1 MLSGIP
7 SEIIIF
13 GRLVLAV
20 VLGTLLG
27 IEREL
32 AKKTAGVRTY
42 ALVSLGATLFTSIS
56 LLAFE
61 KFGSQFDLSRIPSN
75 IVVGIGFL
83 GAGVIIF
90 YEAKLRGIT
99 TAAGLWVAA
108 AIGTAI
114 GFGFYLISIF
124 TTFLALLVFTLLWV
138 FEREIVEKRASQPPE
153 T

>member
-1 MLSGIP
+1 MLSSIP
-7 SEIIIF
+7 SELIIF

-20 VLGTLLG
+20 VLGALIG

-32 AKKTAGVRTY
+32 AKKTAGIRTH
-42 ALVSLGATLFTSIS
+42 ALVSLGACLFTSIS
-56 LLAFE
+56 LSAF
-61 KFGSQFDLSRIPSN
+61 KNFGAVFDPSRIPSN

-90 YEAKLRGIT
+90 YEAKLQGIT

-114 GFGFYLISIF
+114 GFGFNLLAIF
-124 TTFLALLVFTLLWV
+124 STFLTLLVFTLLWI
-138 FEREIVEKRASQPPE
+138 FEKEIEEKATKPPE
-153 T
+153 KY